1 MCEVSS
7 LIKHLHFKFN
17 SLPAPPYATLFFLS
31 SCLCVKRLVIPCSR
45 SQSYRPELSNESF
58 WRDGEVVCEWV

>member
-7 LIKHLHFKFN
+7 LIKDLHFKFN
-17 SLPAPPYATLFFLS
+17 SLPAPPYATLFSL
-31 SCLCVKRLVIPCSR
+31 CLCVKRLVIPCRR

-58 WRDGEVVCEWV
+58 WRDGEVVCECV